1 MKKIIVTAFLAMS
14 LSTFAQVNVP
24 QASPKV
30 EIEQVVGLTEIE
42 LEYARPGMKDR
53 VVFGEMVPYG
63 KVWRTGANENT
74 TIQFSDD
81 VSINGK
87 PLPKG
92 KYALYTVPNK
102 DNWDVIFYQDT
113 ENWGVPQNW
122 DDKKVVLKVKADI
135 STVEKPIE
143 YLNIT
148 VNPLNN
154 NRGELVIGWEK
165 TQAIVYFEVPTQK
178 KALQSIEE
186 GLNANATARD
196 YYSAAQYLYSE
207 GIDVDKALSYMEH
220 SIKMSGG
227 DEEAPFYVLRQK
239 ALIQAAI
246 GDKQGAIVS
255 AKRSSESAKK
265 AGNEEYIKMNE
276 KSIEEWSK

>member
-87 PLPKG
+87 LLPKG

-122 DDKKVVLKVKADI
+122 DDKKVVLKVRADI

>member
-122 DDKKVVLKVKADI
+122 DDKKVVLKVRADI

>member
-30 EIEQVVGLTEIE
+30 ETEQVVGLTEIE

>member
-122 DDKKVVLKVKADI
+122 DDKKVVLKVRADI

-165 TQAIVYFEVPTQK
+165 TQATVHFEVPTQK

-246 GDKQGAIVS
+246 GDKQTAIET
-255 AKRSSESAKK
+255 AKKSSESAKK

>member
-122 DDKKVVLKVKADI
+122 DDKKVVLKVRADI

-207 GIDVDKALSYMEH
+207 GIDVDKALNYMEH

>member
-53 VVFGEMVPYG
+53 VVFGEMAPYG

-122 DDKKVVLKVKADI
+122 DDKKVVLKVRADI

-246 GDKQGAIVS
+246 GDKQTAIET
-255 AKRSSESAKK
+255 AKKSSESAKK

>member
-122 DDKKVVLKVKADI
+122 DDKKVVLKVRADI

-143 YLNIT
+143 YLNIA

>member
-122 DDKKVVLKVKADI
+122 DDKKVVLKVRADI

-186 GLNANATARD
+186 GLNANATTRD

>member
-122 DDKKVVLKVKADI
+122 DDKKVVLKVRADI

-186 GLNANATARD
+186 GLNANASARD

-276 KSIEEWSK
+276 ISIEEWSK

>member
-186 GLNANATARD
+186 GLNANASARD

>member
-122 DDKKVVLKVKADI
+122 DDKKVVLKVRADI

-186 GLNANATARD
+186 GLNANASARD

-246 GDKQGAIVS
+246 GDKQTAIET
-255 AKRSSESAKK
+255 AKKSSESAKK

>member
-178 KALQSIEE
+178 KALQSIKE

>member
-122 DDKKVVLKVKADI
+122 DDKKVVLKVRADI

-186 GLNANATARD
+186 GLNANASARD

-207 GIDVDKALSYMEH
+207 GIDVDKALNYMEH

>member
-122 DDKKVVLKVKADI
+122 DDKKVVLKVRADI

-246 GDKQGAIVS
+246 GDKQTAIET
-255 AKRSSESAKK
+255 AKKSSESAKK

>member
-30 EIEQVVGLTEIE
+30 ETKQVVGLTEIE

-207 GIDVDKALSYMEH
+207 GIDVDKALNYMEH